1 MRYYLILTD
10 LNNELLPY
18 LDECVLLCLLL
29 LGFDLR
35 CLLYSL
41 SARYC
46 DEILIQYADLDHDSH
61 FDISV
66 LKIGDGQVR
75 SRKIQFSFLIRL
87 YHLHIRR
94 DEILLISNHKF
105 CYRDAYSFHLYAE
118 VIFEYLF
125 PEL

>member
-87 YHLHIRR
+87 FIIDETFSVFYLRMLHYFSYRIG
-94 DEILLISNHKF
+94 SN
-105 CYRDAYSFHLYAE
+105 
-118 VIFEYLF
+118 
-125 PEL
+125 